1 MAVTESLNY
10 ILARKPEKLE
20 TFNEG
25 KFEYPTK
32 FAGEADVLEAADRN
46 PQLIPGT
53 SLKPGHRFFILNGE
67 DLFTNFPLPNNREI
81 NLKYAQN
88 QPEQIQL
95 PLYPQS
101 QNIDKQSEIEVNNIP
116 IQTLL
121 LRNAVTGQISN
132 VRDLDSEAKVPE
144 NFVTLNQPSADPALF
159 RSGFPINIDS
169 ENIQPIGQFR
179 YTAPSEPYFS
189 FDGDDFE
196 NDAIIIDAKTDGAD
210 ILKDEDKN
218 NEGKCKEKTPL

>member
-1 MAVTESLNY
+1 M
-10 ILARKPEKLE
+10 E

-25 KFEYPTK
+25 KFEFPTK
-32 FAGEADVLEAADRN
+32 SAGEADVLAAADRN

-67 DLFTNFPLPNNREI
+67 DLFTNFPLPNNREL
-81 NLKYAQN
+81 NLKYAEN

-101 QNIDKQSEIEVNNIP
+101 QNLDKQSEVEVNNIP

-121 LRNAVTGQISN
+121 LRNAVAGQISN
-132 VRDLDSEAKVPE
+132 IQDLDTEAKLPE
-144 NFVTLNQPSADPALF
+144 NFIALNQPSADQALF
-159 RSGFPINIDS
+159 RSSFPINIAS

-179 YTAPSEPYFS
+179 YTPPSEPYFS
-189 FDGDDFE
+189 LDGDDIE
-196 NDAIIIDAKTDGAD
+196 NDAIIIDAKADDILTDGN
-210 ILKDEDKN
+210 KDT
-218 NEGKCKEKTPL
+218 EGKC